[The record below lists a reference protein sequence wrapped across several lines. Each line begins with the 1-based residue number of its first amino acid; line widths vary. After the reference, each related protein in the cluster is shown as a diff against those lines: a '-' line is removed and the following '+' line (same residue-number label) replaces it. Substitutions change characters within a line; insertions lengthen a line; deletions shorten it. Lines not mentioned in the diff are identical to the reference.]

1 MSFCPNVHIHKE
13 AIGMINEHN
22 QIDKCKKGIWGKRI
36 GVMLIGMLLLGGIL
50 FSIRPIRSTILTHA
64 IKLLSYLDHS
74 TLDETPNIKPHSL
87 TIKVA
92 ELEDENENEEY
103 DYITVDR
110 EKIYEGD
117 LILVNEKEIYRFK
130 NDDELVSIAKKKNN
144 KYKLMDKGML
154 LSIKMVQSL
163 NHMMTDFEKYT
174 GKHDMI
180 ITSAYRSLEE
190 QNEALEEK
198 INEFGEEDAL
208 KWVMLPG
215 YSEHH
220 TGYAVDMSIRTDDGV
235 YIPYKGQND
244 YSWINKNCFKYG
256 IVRRYTEDKVAI
268 TGISNEPWHYRY
280 VGIPHAYL
288 MTIHDFCLE
297 EYIAYLRQFSFDE
310 EHLVINTE
318 EGNYEVYYVAA
329 HKTGNTD
336 IPVPKN
342 RPYSISGNNIDG
354 FIVTVYLRNE

>member
-1 MSFCPNVHIHKE
+1 MSFCPNAHIHKE
-13 AIGMINEHN
+13 AIGMKNEHSE
-22 QIDKCKKGIWGKRI
+22 IDKRKKGVWGKRI
-36 GVMLIGMLLLGGIL
+36 GIMLIGILLLSSIL
-50 FSIRPIRSTILTHA
+50 FSIKPIRSTFLTYA
-64 IKLLSYLDHS
+64 IKFLSYFDHS
-74 TLDETPNIKPHSL
+74 KLDETPNIEPHSL

-92 ELEDENENEEY
+92 ELEDEDEEY
-103 DYITVDR
+103 GYVSVDR
-110 EKIYEGD
+110 EGIYEGE
-117 LILVNEKEIYRFK
+117 LILVNLKEIYRFQ
-130 NDDELVSIAKKKNN
+130 NEDELVSIIKKKND
-144 KYKLMDKGML
+144 KYKLLNKDML

-163 NHMMTDFEKYT
+163 NRMMTDFEKYT

-190 QNEALEEK
+190 QSEALEEK
-198 INEFGEEDAL
+198 INEFGEEEAL
-208 KWVMLPG
+208 KWAMLPG

-220 TGYAVDMSIRTDDGV
+220 TGYAVDMSIRTDDDV

-288 MTIHDFCLE
+288 MTIHDLCLE
-297 EYIAYLRQFSFDE
+297 EYIAYLRQFTFED
-310 EHLVINTE
+310 EHLLISTE
-318 EGNYEVYYVAA
+318 EGNYEIYYVAA
-329 HKTGNTD
+329 NATGKTE

-354 FIVTVYLRNE
+354 FIITVYLRKE